1 MSNFIITK
9 VRQTQELTYY
19 EMTLDGVDCRAYAYS
34 TGEYAVAPVALTK
47 ILVKEMKARDATYL
61 DPSVEGENDNPFS
74 NY

>member
-1 MSNFIITK
+1 
-9 VRQTQELTYY
+9 
-19 EMTLDGVDCRAYAYS
+19 MTLDGVDCRAYAYS